1 MNEDSNRTT
10 SVTFVVFS
18 DDWNVHMSSCQ
29 HIFRRIAKTHSIDW
43 INTVGLRRPTLTLR
57 DVDKARRKLSG
68 MFRRTSA
75 EQASTIDA
83 EVEVHQPLMLPAT
96 KSKFVRRLNA
106 LSVSRT
112 MRKIAARRGD
122 KKIVIVTTVPNV
134 CDYVD
139 GIPNAGIVY
148 YCVDDFSEWP
158 GLDRQAVL
166 DMESLLVEKSDV
178 FLATSNTLFDRL
190 QKSGKPTYYLPHG
203 VDLDLFSHQAPR
215 QHEVLD
221 GVPAP
226 RAGFF
231 GLFDDRSDQA
241 LIAALA
247 KAMPDI
253 SFVIAGSVE
262 TTIDR
267 LESMDNVYFVGQID
281 YPRLPELISGM
292 QVLLI
297 PYHVNALSDALS
309 PLKLKEYLVTGRR
322 VVSTPIRAANEMK
335 DIVVVAHSLQEWEA
349 ALRDGISSDIGKRRE
364 EMVSRLASE
373 SWDSKAEDMLRIC
386 NRHARLS

>member
-1 MNEDSNRTT
+1 MS
-10 SVTFVVFS
+10 FVVFS

-29 HIFRRIAKTHSIDW
+29 HIFRRIARTHAIDW
-43 INTVGLRRPTLTLR
+43 INTVGMRRPTLTLR
-57 DVDKARRKLSG
+57 DVGKARRKLSG
-68 MFRRTSA
+68 MFRRTPVERKPMIES
-75 EQASTIDA
+75 D
-83 EVEVHQPLMLPAT
+83 VEVHQPFMLPAI
-96 KSKFVRRLNA
+96 KSKIMRRFNA
-106 LSVSRT
+106 ISVSRA
-112 MRKIAARRGD
+112 MREIAVRSRD
-122 KKIVIVTTVPNV
+122 RNIVIVTTVPNV

-139 GIPNAGIVY
+139 SIPNVGIVY

-166 DMESLLVEKSDV
+166 DMESSLIEKCDV

-190 QKSGKPTYYLPHG
+190 QESGKPTYYLPHG
-203 VDLDLFSHQAPR
+203 VDIDLFSSQATR
-215 QHEVLD
+215 QHEALD

-247 KAMPDI
+247 ASMPDV

-262 TTIDR
+262 TSIDR
-267 LESMDNVYFVGQID
+267 LASIDNVYFVGQID
-281 YPRLPELISGM
+281 YLRLPELISGL
-292 QVLLI
+292 QVLFI

-309 PLKLKEYLVTGRR
+309 PLKLKEYLVTGRP

-335 DIVVVAHSLQEWEA
+335 DIVVVAQSPHEWEE
-349 ALRDGISSDIGKRRE
+349 ALREGMTAEIGQRRS
-364 EMVSRLASE
+364 EMVSRFASE
-373 SWDSKAEDMLRIC
+373 SWDSKADDMLRVC
-386 NRHARLS
+386 RRHARLG

>member
-1 MNEDSNRTT
+1 
-10 SVTFVVFS
+10 
-18 DDWNVHMSSCQ
+18 
-29 HIFRRIAKTHSIDW
+29 
-43 INTVGLRRPTLTLR
+43 
-57 DVDKARRKLSG
+57 
-68 MFRRTSA
+68 
-75 EQASTIDA
+75 
-83 EVEVHQPLMLPAT
+83 
-96 KSKFVRRLNA
+96 
-106 LSVSRT
+106 
-112 MRKIAARRGD
+112 
-122 KKIVIVTTVPNV
+122 
-134 CDYVD
+134 
-139 GIPNAGIVY
+139 
-148 YCVDDFSEWP
+148 
-158 GLDRQAVL
+158 
-166 DMESLLVEKSDV
+166 MESLLVEKSDV

-203 VDLDLFSHQAPR
+203 VDLDLFSRQAPR

-247 KAMPDI
+247 KAMPDV

-292 QVLLI
+292 QVLFI

-322 VVSTPIRAANEMK
+322 VVSTPIRAANEMQ
-335 DIVVVAHSLQEWEA
+335 DIVVVADSLQEWET
-349 ALRDGISSDIGKRRE
+349 ALRDGISADIGKRRE
-364 EMVSRLASE
+364 EMVSRFASE

-386 NRHARLS
+386 NQHARLS